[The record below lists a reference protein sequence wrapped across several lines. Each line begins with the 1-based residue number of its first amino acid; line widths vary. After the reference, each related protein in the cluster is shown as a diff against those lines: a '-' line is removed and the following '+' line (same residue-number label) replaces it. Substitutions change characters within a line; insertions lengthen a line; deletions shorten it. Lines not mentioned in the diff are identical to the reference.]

1 MAVIVKLYPAS
12 LFDEPSSLFA
22 FWSLPSKG
30 VFRRSSSCTSWWP
43 SQKSLVAFLTESLST
58 SWNCPG
64 GGGAQLATGGLL
76 GMLDG
81 VVSVGVVVVAAAG
94 GDVDGAAVEDVE
106 GGADVDVDVE
116 DAAAVEEGV
125 LVAAAEVDV
134 EAAAVVDE
142 GELLAD

>member
-30 VFRRSSSCTSWWP
+30 VFRRSSSCTSWWL

-64 GGGAQLATGGLL
+64 GDGAQLATGGLL

-81 VVSVGVVVVAAAG
+81 VVSAGVVVVAAGG
-94 GDVDGAAVEDVE
+94 GDVDGTAEEDVE
-106 GGADVDVDVE
+106 GGADVDVE

-125 LVAAAEVDV
+125 LVAAAEVDL

-142 GELLAD
+142 CELLAD